1 MYPFVCK
8 IHFAIFLKVKNLL
21 KSPPLVDEV
30 TRLGGGCH
38 TANEDETIGERVAKA
53 LIRAGAESGDFFDS
67 SLYTHIQT
75 YSHIPDTEITH
86 PGHSGSSL
94 VAQKVKN
101 LPVIQD
107 NHVES
112 LGREDSLKKEMATHS
127 SILSWRIP
135 WTEEPGGLQPMGS
148 ESDTAERLL
157 RHSQPWVQFPDSPLE
172 AAKAPA
178 FAALRNKA

>member
-75 YSHIPDTEITH
+75 YSHVPDTEITH

-101 LPVIQD
+101 LPAIQETQ
-107 NHVES
+107 VQS
-112 LGREDSLKKEMATHS
+112 LSQED
-127 SILSWRIP
+127 
-135 WTEEPGGLQPMGS
+135 
-148 ESDTAERLL
+148 
-157 RHSQPWVQFPDSPLE
+157 PLE
-172 AAKAPA
+172 
-178 FAALRNKA
+178 